1 MKKLRILFFG
11 GTFVNLD
18 ISKKCEKLGAKCWL
32 LDRSIDCMAKNNSNF
47 VNIDFNKKKDV
58 IKFIKKKKINFL
70 YTSQSDSGIKTL
82 GYLNSMLNLNGL
94 DYKTA
99 DILTDKIKIRKILSR
114 KGFLQPIYFISKKHF
129 EIKKKIK
136 NKKYMLKPVDSS
148 GSRGV
153 FVVSRNSNIKNI
165 VNKSLSFSTKKK
177 IIVEEKING
186 KEFGAQTFSIN
197 GFCKYVI
204 LHDDFMSKINSKIP
218 IGHAMPFSTIKK
230 KEDELKIKL
239 EIKKAINILGVQN
252 GPCNVDCIYT
262 KSKKLFILE
271 VSPRLGATC
280 LPQMLKIYTG
290 VDWDIN
296 TINLY
301 NSLKIKKIVEKKI
314 NVVAKVFESS
324 KSGIVKKIITGK
336 YFQNAKIKML
346 VDKNQKI
353 EKFTNGTKL
362 FGYIVAYSKNR
373 KYLIKRVNS
382 TIKNIKIVF
391 KK

>member
-1 MKKLRILFFG
+1 
-11 GTFVNLD
+11 
-18 ISKKCEKLGAKCWL
+18 
-32 LDRSIDCMAKNNSNF
+32 
-47 VNIDFNKKKDV
+47 
-58 IKFIKKKKINFL
+58 
-70 YTSQSDSGIKTL
+70 
-82 GYLNSMLNLNGL
+82 
-94 DYKTA
+94 
-99 DILTDKIKIRKILSR
+99 
-114 KGFLQPIYFISKKHF
+114 
-129 EIKKKIK
+129 
-136 NKKYMLKPVDSS
+136 
-148 GSRGV
+148 
-153 FVVSRNSNIKNI
+153 
-165 VNKSLSFSTKKK
+165 
-177 IIVEEKING
+177 
-186 KEFGAQTFSIN
+186 
-197 GFCKYVI
+197 
-204 LHDDFMSKINSKIP
+204 
-218 IGHAMPFSTIKK
+218 
-230 KEDELKIKL
+230 
-239 EIKKAINILGVQN
+239 
-252 GPCNVDCIYT
+252 
-262 KSKKLFILE
+262 
-271 VSPRLGATC
+271 
-280 LPQMLKIYTG
+280 MLKIYTG